1 MTQKETAASGQNTS
15 TAKADANEDPALQ
28 LERDLPSDG
37 RDEIG
42 EAMIRDLPK
51 KPELAEPHSQPDHS
65 SNPS

>member
-1 MTQKETAASGQNTS
+1 MTQKETAAAAQNPSAT
-15 TAKADANEDPALQ
+15 KADANEDPALQ

-37 RDEIG
+37 PDEIG

-51 KPELAEPHSQPDHS
+51 KPELAEPQRQPDPS